1 MKSIKERA
9 DEFIGH
15 PQEIGEDLSFAMARN
30 AYIQGAKEQRK
41 IDMQK
46 TLEYLEIALQC
57 GVHSCNKDRFIME
70 YKQFMENK
78 L

>member
-1 MKSIKERA
+1 MKSIKGRA
-9 DEFIGH
+9 DKFIGH
-15 PQEIGEDLSFAMARN
+15 PQKIGEDLSFAMVRN

-46 TLEYLEIALQC
+46 TLEYLEIVLQC
-57 GVHSCNKDRFIME
+57 GVYPCSKDRFIMK